1 MSISYIDGSVTI
13 SIDNNLVDCPD
24 GEYPL
29 FFCENDDSAKSNL
42 KVRVQ
47 NNLFDLHAAIAAH
60 QEFLRTEAIPD
71 NHIFF
76 EGLLY
81 LTDKK
86 RLMILTGS

>member
-1 MSISYIDGSVTI
+1 MITYYDTVFEC
-13 SIDNNLVDCPD
+13 NYKL
-24 GEYPL
+24 L
-29 FFCENDDSAKSNL
+29 M
-42 KVRVQ
+42 VQ
-47 NNLFDLHAAIAAH
+47 NNLFDLHTAIAAH